1 MSQQVKWKEEYQL
14 GFEKIDS
21 QHQYFVGLINEL
33 YEAIIKLELK
43 DKLAVI
49 FSKLSTYAAN
59 HFATE
64 EAYFKEFA
72 YEGAVEHIAEH
83 QKLLN
88 RLEELRQQIA
98 EDKLEL
104 SFELIDFLE
113 DWLLNHLATVD
124 LKYVA
129 CFKEH
134 GLK

>member
-1 MSQQVKWKEEYQL
+1 MSQQFQWKEEYQL
-14 GFEKIDS
+14 GFEKIDA
-21 QHQYFVGLINEL
+21 QHQYFVSLINEL
-33 YEAIIKLELK
+33 YEAILKLEIK
-43 DKLAVI
+43 DKLGII
-49 FSKLSTYAAN
+49 FNKLSVYAAN

-64 EAYFKEFA
+64 EAYFKEFS
-72 YEGAVEHIAEH
+72 YEGAAEHITEH
-83 QKLLN
+83 QKLLK

-104 SFELIDFLE
+104 SFALIDFLE

-124 LKYVA
+124 VKYVA